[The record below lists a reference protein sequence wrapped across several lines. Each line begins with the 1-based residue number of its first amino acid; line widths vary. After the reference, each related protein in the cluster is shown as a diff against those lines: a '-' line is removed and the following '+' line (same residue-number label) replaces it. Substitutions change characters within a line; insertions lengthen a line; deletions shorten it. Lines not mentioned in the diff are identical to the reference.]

1 MIHSI
6 EELAS
11 QIGIASQRRDLE
23 RLEELEKC
31 FRATREPGPL
41 PLAPDIQLNSELVDV
56 EKVAV
61 ESDRV
66 LGLANALS
74 RAKRRIVY
82 HQQKW
87 TNFRRPVI
95 VSEGDSW
102 FQYPVR
108 LDDVIDVL
116 LKDHLILSLGAAGD
130 LLTNMAAEGE
140 YLNAIENEEAD
151 VFLLSGG
158 GNDMLHS
165 GRLAG
170 YLKPYRDGMDA
181 QALLQRSRWNEFR
194 EELRSTYAGIFHAV
208 ATRFSSVVTF
218 CHGYDYAIP
227 RVDGKWLGGPLASRG
242 VPKELW
248 PDVIKILIDEF
259 NDTQK
264 TLAAASSGRVV
275 HVDCR
280 GTVGKSLNSWFDE
293 LHPKDT
299 GYKKVAQ
306 LFAQRIADHFGK
318 DSSFDESM
326 AAEYPTHEVAATISV
341 PVFSSTTASLPLAVT
356 NQFVARS
363 RPIGMPSHVHAYEQS
378 NGGLVDEA
386 IIDSGRSKVG
396 PMLPPAPISVPSDI
410 SRKDIPSDT
419 LHANPEA
426 DTPYR
431 TCAIVRAVRDN
442 VLERC
447 CMPYSGIGSEVVTSD
462 SRTDDQLR
470 KLPPCTSL
478 AVWQAHLRK
487 DPQTLR
493 SYNDFVEVRRQYEQE
508 EPNSRVQTRLE
519 LLPESDLFFQERIIG
534 RSNLEQINFLS
545 RGERA
550 ARTVGRMSI
559 FTEYGI
565 PAGTGSGFL
574 VGPGLLLTNNHVI
587 GTQDRACSGS
597 YILFDYEYDAD
608 NRLKTSE
615 RFDLTDDLFLTDKE
629 LDFTFVS
636 VASVGSRG
644 TKIDDYGRMRLVRE
658 SGKALKGE
666 EVSIIQH
673 PEGLPKQIAIRE
685 STVVGRKDAFIYYYA
700 DTNRGSS
707 GSPVVNDQWFPVAL
721 HHRSVPD
728 YYNTCEYVANRGIRV
743 SEIYKRLEQAADAGS
758 ETSARII
765 DRLETEPSPSNVPV
779 TISSDGVG
787 AAVERFVEPFHELP
801 YDNREGYDD
810 EFLGRRIRMPLVTDA
825 ASIAAP
831 RTDTTSPKYLLTYE
845 HFSVVMHKQRR
856 LAIFTAANV
865 DASPTAKRP
874 ELGKNYSRKGLG
886 GLGRNDRE
894 RWFEDPRISSS
905 HQLPD
910 RFFENDGTAFDKGHL
925 TMRADVG
932 WGSDYDE
939 VRRANGDTFHT
950 TNCSPQVAKFNRAIF
965 GFHGLW
971 GELEEVVLE
980 QAEDEKLCVFSG
992 PILADADEL
1001 FRGLDS
1007 SGEVLIQIPAAYW
1020 KVIVARNGNGIESF
1034 AFILEQDL
1042 SDVPLE
1048 FDLPSIWKTRRVKV
1062 ADVEARAGLFKF
1074 PDEVRDNDGG

>member
-6 EELAS
+6 EELARK
-11 QIGIASQRRDLE
+11 IGIANQQRDLGE
-23 RLEELEKC
+23 LEELEKC
-31 FRATREPGPL
+31 FQATKDPGPL
-41 PLAPDIQLNSELVDV
+41 PLAPDIELNPEFV
-56 EKVAV
+56 EVQQIAV

-130 LLTNMAAEGE
+130 LLSDMAAEGE
-140 YLNAIENEEAD
+140 YLNAIEDEKAD

-165 GRLAG
+165 GRLAE
-170 YLKPYRDGMDA
+170 YLKPYQDGMDA
-181 QALLQRSRWNEFR
+181 QALLQRNRWNQFR
-194 EELRSTYAGIFHAV
+194 DELRSTYASIFDSV
-208 ATRFSSVVTF
+208 ETQFPSVVTF
-218 CHGYDYAIP
+218 CHGYDYAIA
-227 RVDGKWLGGPLASRG
+227 RVDGKWLGGPLESRS

-259 NDTQK
+259 NDTLMA
-264 TLAAASSGRVV
+264 LAAASSGRVV

-280 GTVGKSLNSWFDE
+280 GTVGASVNSWFDE

-299 GYKKVAQ
+299 GYKKVAK
-306 LFAQRIADHFGK
+306 LFAQGIK
-318 DSSFDESM
+318 DRFDEDSPLV
-326 AAEYPTHEVAATISV
+326 E
-341 PVFSSTTASLPLAVT
+341 STTGSNFPHEMASIVTPIPSVATNLPIAVT
-356 NQFVARS
+356 NQFVSRNRS
-363 RPIGMPSHVHAYEQS
+363 IDRPSHARAIEQS
-378 NGGLVDEA
+378 NAGLVDEA
-386 IIDSGRSKVG
+386 IIYTGRSKVG
-396 PMLPPAPISVPSDI
+396 PMLPPAPAPVPPMEDGQSAPDVA
-410 SRKDIPSDT
+410 KV
-419 LHANPEA
+419 EA
-426 DTPYR
+426 DTPSR
-431 TCAIVRAVRDN
+431 TCSIVRAVRDN
-442 VLERC
+442 VLEHC
-447 CMPYSGIGSEVVTSD
+447 CMPQTGVASEATATTSD
-462 SRTDDQLR
+462 GRSDEELL
-470 KLPPCTSL
+470 KLAPCTSL

-487 DPQTLR
+487 DPQTVQ
-493 SYNDFVEVRRQYEQE
+493 SYNDFVEVRRRYEQE
-508 EPNSRVQTRLE
+508 EPDSRVATRLE

-550 ARTVGRMSI
+550 ARTVGRLSI

-587 GTQDRACSGS
+587 ETQERAGSGS
-597 YILFDYEYDAD
+597 YVLFDYEYDAD

-615 RFDLTDDLFLTDKE
+615 RFELTDNLFLTDKE

-636 VASVGSRG
+636 VAPVGSRG

-673 PEGLPKQIAIRE
+673 PEGLPKQIAIRD
-685 STVVGRKDAFIYYYA
+685 STVVGRKGAFIYYYA

-728 YYNTCEYVANRGIRV
+728 YYNTCEYVANRGIRI

-758 ETSARII
+758 EMSARIVE
-765 DRLETEPSPSNVPV
+765 RLETEPSPSSVPV
-779 TISSDGVG
+779 TASSDGIG

-810 EFLGRRIRMPLVTDA
+810 DFLGRRVRMPLVTDA

-831 RTDTTSPKYLLTYE
+831 RTDTSNPKYLLTYE

-865 DASPTAKRP
+865 DASPARKRP
-874 ELGKNYSRKGLG
+874 EPGKDYSRKGLG

-910 RFFENDGTAFDKGHL
+910 RFFEKDGSAFDKGHL

-932 WGSDYDE
+932 WGSDYAE

-950 TNCSPQVAKFNRAIF
+950 TNCSPQVAEFNRAIF

-971 GELEEVVLE
+971 GELEEVVLK

-992 PILADADEL
+992 PILDDADER

-1020 KVIVARNGNGIESF
+1020 KVIVARKGRGIESF

-1042 SDVPLE
+1042 SSVPLE
-1048 FDLPSIWKTRRVKV
+1048 FDLPSVWKTRRVKV
-1062 ADVEARAGLFKF
+1062 TDVETRAGLFKF
-1074 PDEVRDNDGG
+1074 PNEVRDNDGG

>member
-1 MIHSI
+1 MIESL
-6 EELAS
+6 EELAR
-11 QIGIASQRRDLE
+11 QIGIANQQHDLHK
-23 RLEELEKC
+23 LEELEKC
-31 FRATREPGPL
+31 FKATKEPGPL
-41 PLAPDIQLNSELVDV
+41 PLAPDIELNPEF
-56 EKVAV
+56 VAVQQISV

-74 RAKRRIVY
+74 RAKRQIKFHRE
-82 HQQKW
+82 KW

-102 FQYPVR
+102 FQYPIR

-116 LKDHLILSLGAAGD
+116 MKEHLILSLGAAGD
-130 LLTNMAAEGE
+130 LLTDMAAEGE
-140 YLNAIENEEAD
+140 YLNAIEEEGAD

-165 GRLAG
+165 GRLAE
-170 YLKPYRDGMDA
+170 YLKPYQNGMDA
-181 QALLQRSRWNEFR
+181 EALLERTRWNQFLD
-194 EELRSTYAGIFHAV
+194 ELRSTYSDIFNSI
-208 ATRFSSVVTF
+208 ATRFPSVVTF
-218 CHGYDYAIP
+218 CHGYDYAVA
-227 RVDGKWLGGPLASRG
+227 REGGKWLGGPLASRG
-242 VPKELW
+242 VPKGLW
-248 PDVIKILIDEF
+248 TDVVKILIDEF
-259 NDTQK
+259 NE
-264 TLAAASSGRVV
+264 TLAALAEVSSGRVV
-275 HVDCR
+275 HIDCR
-280 GTVGKSLNSWFDE
+280 DSVGASANSWFDE

-299 GYKKVAQ
+299 GYKKVAK
-306 LFAQRIADHFGK
+306 LFSQGIKERFENA
-318 DSSFDESM
+318 SPLDESM
-326 AAEYPTHEVAATISV
+326 TDDVLDSSHGMASRSIPTPARKPA
-341 PVFSSTTASLPLAVT
+341 LPLAVT

-363 RPIGMPSHVHAYEQS
+363 RSIDLPSQVLGMEQLS
-378 NGGLVDEA
+378 AASVDEA
-386 IIDSGRSKVG
+386 IIDSGRSRVG
-396 PMLPPAPISVPSDI
+396 PMLPAAPSLDPFKGHDQADLHVPEREVDYP
-410 SRKDIPSDT
+410 SRTSSI
-419 LHANPEA
+419 
-426 DTPYR
+426 
-431 TCAIVRAVRDN
+431 IRAVRDT
-442 VLERC
+442 VLESCR
-447 CMPYSGIGSEVVTSD
+447 MPQSGVGSE
-462 SRTDDQLR
+462 TDDSDAQTDEELR
-470 KLPPCTSL
+470 KLPPCTSVE
-478 AVWQAHLRK
+478 VWQAHLRK
-487 DPQTLR
+487 DPHAVQ

-508 EPNSRVQTRLE
+508 EPGSRVETRLE

-534 RSNLEQINFLS
+534 RSNLEQINFLA

-559 FTEYGI
+559 FTKYGI

-587 GTQDRACSGS
+587 GTRDRAGSGS
-597 YILFDYEYDAD
+597 YVLFDYEYDAD

-615 RFDLTDDLFLTDKE
+615 RFELTDELFLTDEE

-636 VASVGSRG
+636 VAPVGSRG

-685 STVVGRKDAFIYYYA
+685 STVVGRKGAFVYYYA

-728 YYNTCEYVANRGIRV
+728 YYNPCQYVANRGIRI

-758 ETSARII
+758 EMSARII
-765 DRLETEPSPSNVPV
+765 ERLEKAPAPSDIPV
-779 TISSDGVG
+779 TVSTDHVD

-801 YDNREGYDD
+801 YHNREGYDD
-810 EFLGRRIRMPLVTDA
+810 EFLGRLVRMPLVKDA

-831 RTDTTSPKYLLTYE
+831 RIDTTNPKYLLTYE
-845 HFSVVMHKQRR
+845 HFSIVMHKQRR

-865 DASPTAKRP
+865 DASPAKKRP
-874 ELGKNYSRKGLG
+874 EPGKDYSRKGLG
-886 GLGRNDRE
+886 GLGSNDRE

-910 RFFENDGTAFDKGHL
+910 RFFEKDGSAFDKGHL

-932 WGSDYDE
+932 WGSDYSE

-950 TNCSPQVAKFNRAIF
+950 TNCSPQVAEFNRAIF

-971 GELEEVVLE
+971 GELEELVLK

-992 PILADADEL
+992 PILDDADQR

-1007 SGEVLIQIPAAYW
+1007 SGEVLIQIPSAYW
-1020 KVIVARNGNGIESF
+1020 KVIVARKGAGIESF

-1042 SDVPLE
+1042 SAVPLE
-1048 FDLPSIWKTRRVKV
+1048 FDLPSVWKARRVKV
-1062 ADVEARAGLFKF
+1062 SEVEARAGLFTF
-1074 PDEVRDNDGG
+1074 PPEIRDNDGG